1 MTLGG
6 YHALAGVGHAAGLVQ
21 EVAILQLLAESLQR
35 VERLVELHGHRHLG
49 QVFADVVAE
58 DVPQAHICPRSTGS
72 WQAAAARGPYS
83 RPWST
88 RPWAKA
94 VILVSSGTLV
104 LQRSQAHCTGLPP
117 KLLRHAGI
125 ASLGNA
131 GSACCEPLDGQQS

>member
-35 VERLVELHGHRHLG
+35 VERLVELHRHRHLG

-58 DVPQAHICPRSTGS
+58 DVPQAHICSRPTGS

-83 RPWST
+83 RSCST

-125 ASLGNA
+125 ASSGNA
-131 GSACCEPLDGQQS
+131 GPACCEPLDGQQS